1 MACLSCPERRS
12 GFRLVFNIWLV
23 VSIPLKNMKVRLDHH
38 PSYWGSHKI
47 HVPNHQPDIFNICPV
62 LIAGKN
68 TEPFSSTRQDL
79 PSRPQSKT
87 LRCDPLELVEGRISC
102 FETPGWV
109 VKTHGLLQILKPCN
123 PLKPQ
128 YGWFPHSKPI
138 LSPHEKK
145 HLLRPFSSVFFC
157 PRGHMAT
164 HQQHIFGHLPCSV
177 FKTLHLGGVP
187 CENHRQT
194 EGVHVFFS
202 WGFSLECHGNVMGI
216 SWECHG
222 NVMIKNTHKNSH
234 EISFPSDFP
243 FIII

>member
-145 HLLRPFSSVFFC
+145 TPFTAFFQCFFLPKRPHGYPPAAHLRPFAVFRLQDTS
-157 PRGHMAT
+157 PRGGAVRKSSAN
-164 HQQHIFGHLPCSV
+164 GRSS
-177 FKTLHLGGVP
+177 
-187 CENHRQT
+187 R
-194 EGVHVFFS
+194 FFS